1 MMMLLLALASGGP
14 AAGLA
19 FFGGGGGGWSG
30 GLGPRLLFLE
40 KRSLGGQEIVLAV
53 GVPVLIGTGG
63 HGRSCMNN
71 QTTKNATKCWLMS
84 AKLGPENVTEC
95 WLS

>member
-1 MMMLLLALASGGP
+1 MLLLALASGGP

-40 KRSLGGQEIVLAV
+40 KRSLGGQELVLAV
-53 GVPVLIGTGG
+53 
-63 HGRSCMNN
+63 
-71 QTTKNATKCWLMS
+71 
-84 AKLGPENVTEC
+84 
-95 WLS
+95 